1 MKSVDLIGIG
11 MTKFGKHPDE
21 TGRDLLAEAMKDAVS
36 HVDKEIDIKKDI
48 KALFV
53 GYFTPS
59 LYEHQAHY
67 GALAADWLGLS
78 GIPAFRTESACASGS
93 AALATGYWAVA
104 SGMYDLV
111 MVSGVEK
118 MTTLDTAGVT
128 DALSIAADD
137 VFELPTGMTFPGLF
151 ALMAQEYFEKYGGNW
166 EDLQSVTLKNH
177 HNGSLNPKAQ
187 FHAEIADIAK
197 KIAIKKGVAFKD
209 EMDFLKSKYNPL
221 VAYPLRLFDC
231 SPISDGA
238 SVAFLASSEIS
249 NRFTDKP
256 LHIKGVGLGTDT
268 IAVAGRPDLTT
279 SKGTVNAANAAYKM
293 AGVTPDDID
302 MAEVHDCFTINEVI
316 LSEDLGFFE
325 RGKGLKAAM
334 EGRTSLSG
342 DKPIN
347 TDGGLKSKGHPVGA
361 TGVAMVHEIW
371 LQLRGEAGKR
381 QVKGDPKI
389 GLTCN
394 VGGST
399 ASSMVFILERGEK

>member
-1 MKSVDLIGIG
+1 MKSVDLIGVG

-21 TGRDLLAEAMKDAVS
+21 TGRDLLVKAMEDAVS
-36 HVDKEIDIKKDI
+36 HVDKGIDIKKDI

-53 GYFTPS
+53 GYFTPE
-59 LYEHQAHY
+59 LFEHQGHI
-67 GALAADWLGLS
+67 GTLAAEWLGLS
-78 GIPAFRTESACASGS
+78 GIPAFRTESACASSS

-118 MTTLDTAGVT
+118 MTNLDTTGVT
-128 DALSIAADD
+128 DALSIAADN
-137 VFELPTGMTFPGLF
+137 VFELPAGITFPGLF
-151 ALMAQEYFEKYGGNW
+151 ALMAQEYFEKYNGSW
-166 EDLQSVTLKNH
+166 EDLQAVTLKNH
-177 HNGSLNPKAQ
+177 YNGSLNPKAQ
-187 FHAEIADIAK
+187 FHAEIASIAK
-197 KIAIKKGVAFKD
+197 KIAVKKGVTFKD
-209 EMDFLKSKYNPL
+209 DMDFLKSKYNPL

-256 LHIKGVGLGTDT
+256 LHVKGVGLGTDT
-268 IAVAGRPDLTT
+268 IAVSGRPDLTT

-302 MAEVHDCFTINEVI
+302 IAEVHDCFTINEVI

-325 RGKGLKAAM
+325 RGKGLKGAM

-342 DKPIN
+342 DKPLN

-361 TGVAMVHEIW
+361 TGIAMIHEIW
-371 LQLRGEAGKR
+371 LQLRGEAGER
-381 QVKGDPKI
+381 QVKGSPKL

>member
-1 MKSVDLIGIG
+1 MKSVDLIGVG
-11 MTKFGKHPDE
+11 MTSFGKYSDK
-21 TGRDLLAEAMKDAVS
+21 TGRDLLFDAVKEAVT
-36 HVDKEIDIKKDI
+36 HVDKGIDIKKDI

-53 GYFTPS
+53 GYFAPE
-59 LYEHQAHY
+59 LFEHQGHI
-67 GALAADWLGLS
+67 GALSAEWLGLS

-93 AALATGYWAVA
+93 AALATGYFAVA

-111 MVSGVEK
+111 MAAGVEK
-118 MTTLDTAGVT
+118 MTNLDTAGVT

-137 VFELPTGMTFPGLF
+137 VFELPTGITFPGLF

-166 EDLQSVTLKNH
+166 EDLQAVTLKNH
-177 HNGSLNPKAQ
+177 HNGSLNLKAQ

-197 KIAIKKGVAFKD
+197 KIAVKKGVIFKD
-209 EMDFLKSKYNPL
+209 DMDFLKSKYNPL

-238 SVAFLASSEIS
+238 SVAFLANSEIS

-256 LHIKGVGLGTDT
+256 LHIIGVGLGTDT
-268 IAVAGRPDLTT
+268 IAISGRPDLTT
-279 SKGTVNAANAAYKM
+279 SKGTVSAASAAYKM

-302 MAEVHDCFTINEVI
+302 IAEVHDCFTINEVL

-325 RGKGLKAAM
+325 RGEGLKGAM

-361 TGVAMVHEIW
+361 TGIAMIHEIW
-371 LQLRGEAGKR
+371 LQLRGEAGER
-381 QVKGDPKI
+381 QIKGDPKV